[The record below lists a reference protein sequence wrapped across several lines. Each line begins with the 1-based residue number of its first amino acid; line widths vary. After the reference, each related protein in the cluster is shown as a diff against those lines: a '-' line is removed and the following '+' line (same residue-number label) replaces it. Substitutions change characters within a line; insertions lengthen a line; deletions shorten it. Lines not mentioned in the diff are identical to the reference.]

1 LGWWGW
7 GAGGGFFFFSSD
19 YSDEEA
25 EACRALS
32 DALSAAALA
41 SGAFIAH
48 GADGGCFPHATGS
61 SGGTGGGSSSS
72 STGGGFGSGGSF
84 GGGAAAVPCPQSLV
98 ELVAGLRPC
107 SARVGSLATQL
118 LAALHRQVG
127 HYPLGRDHA
136 RRHGDGSVR
145 RAAGHALVSSRVDE
159 RAALQAFA
167 TRTAAGA
174 AGADAKE
181 EEAEEEEGGVDPG
194 VAAAR
199 RQLCRYKGNFIF

>member
-1 LGWWGW
+1 M
-7 GAGGGFFFFSSD
+7 GGGGGGGIGFFFLSSD

-48 GADGGCFPHATGS
+48 GADGGCFPHATG
-61 SGGTGGGSSSS
+61 GGGGNGGGSSSS
-72 STGGGFGSGGSF
+72 SFGSGGSF

-118 LAALHRQVG
+118 LDALHRQVG

-136 RRHGDGSVR
+136 RRNGDGSVR
-145 RAAGHALVSSRVDE
+145 MAAGHALVSSRVDE

>member
-48 GADGGCFPHATGS
+48 GADGGCFPHATG
-61 SGGTGGGSSSS
+61 GGGGNGGGSSSS
-72 STGGGFGSGGSF
+72 SFGSGGSF

-107 SARVGSLATQL
+107 SARVGCLATQL
-118 LAALHRQVG
+118 LDALHRQVG
-127 HYPLGRDHA
+127 HYPLGRDHG
-136 RRHGDGSVR
+136 RRNGDGSVR

-174 AGADAKE
+174 AGAAGADAE
-181 EEAEEEEGGVDPG
+181 FEAEEEGGVDPG

-199 RQLCRYKGNFIF
+199 RQLCRCKGNFNF